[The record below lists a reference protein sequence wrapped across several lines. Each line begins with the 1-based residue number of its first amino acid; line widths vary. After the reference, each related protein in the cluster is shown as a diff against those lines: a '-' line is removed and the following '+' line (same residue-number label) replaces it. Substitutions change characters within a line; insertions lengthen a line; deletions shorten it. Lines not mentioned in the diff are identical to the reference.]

1 MLKFNQVPRIVVRQ
15 ARVIRRANLRASLHP
30 QEMYWEVVDARGRV
44 VAQAESPIHNL
55 VLKQTWDDLI
65 ASYGFKGLTNY
76 AVVGTGT
83 SDPADTQ
90 TQLDSEVARTSVV
103 PSGESETVIYVG
115 SGEYEITRIKQFSS
129 SQVGSQN
136 LTEWGWSPEAT
147 AGANLAVRELFRDS
161 NGDPVTLTLDS
172 DQSLRLIYKSR
183 IVVSP
188 EPITGVNAS
197 FDLQNVGTFNG
208 TLWLSQKKSLAPLA
222 FVDAVARGKTGKHG
236 TTSEGIAL
244 YLKKTNLVAAQHGPG
259 DVDYLH
265 GVEVSFTNYTSGDRA
280 RTLNETIVDEDQLNV
295 IWYGLVFIYN
305 SQKGPYGNQASSLDG
320 LWFDWGGTLDKDN
333 LHRLIINQFQILSW
347 GP

>member
-1 MLKFNQVPRIVVRQ
+1 MLKLDQVPRIVVRQ
-15 ARVIRRANLRASLHP
+15 AQVLRRTDLRATLRP
-30 QEMYWEVVDARGRV
+30 QEMHWEVVDGAGRV

-65 ASYGFKGLTNY
+65 ASHGFKGLTNY

-90 TQLDSEVARTSVV
+90 TQLDSEVARTSTV
-103 PSGESETVIYVG
+103 PSGESETVIGAG
-115 SGEYEITRIKQFSS
+115 SGEFEITRVKQFSS
-129 SQVGSQN
+129 SQVGGQN
-136 LTEWGWSPEAT
+136 LTEWGWSPVSS

-161 NGDPVTLTLDS
+161 NGDPVTLTLDA

-188 EPITGVNAS
+188 EPVTGVSAS

-208 TLWLSQKKSLAPLA
+208 TFWLSQKEALAPLA
-222 FVDAVARGKTGKHG
+222 FVDAVARGKAGGYG
-236 TTSEGIAL
+236 TASEGIAL
-244 YLKKTNLVAAQHGPG
+244 YLKKTDLVAAVHGPG
-259 DVDYLH
+259 DVDYINEV
-265 GVEVSFTNYTSGDRA
+265 GVSFASYSSGDRA
-280 RTLNETIVDEDQLNV
+280 RTLNDITVDENHLNAT
-295 IWYGLVFIYN
+295 WYGLVFIYN
-305 SQKGPYGNQASSLDG
+305 NYGGPYGNSGGDLDG